1 MEARSS
7 GMTLIELVMAI
18 GVAAVLITIA
28 APALA
33 EFMQR
38 QRVELVARE
47 LHFSLNYAR
56 NVAIHESRR
65 VVMCPSADG
74 DNCLRAPDWHSG
86 WIIFVDEDE
95 DREHDTGERLLRITQ
110 ATADTIRIRAPRSR
124 RRIRYLPDGRSPGSN
139 LTMTV
144 CDTTGVAPPRA
155 VIVSNTGRPR
165 EGARGPAARA
175 LVCTGRS

>member
-1 MEARSS
+1 MDARAG
-7 GMTLIELVMAI
+7 GMTLIELIMAI
-18 GVAAVLITIA
+18 AVAAILITVA

-33 EFMQR
+33 ELMQR
-38 QRVELVARE
+38 QRVRLLAQE
-47 LHFSLNYAR
+47 LHYSLAYAR

-65 VVMCPSADG
+65 VVMCPSEDG
-74 DNCLRAPDWHSG
+74 EICLPSPDWHAG
-86 WIIFVDEDE
+86 WIVFVDDDE
-95 DREHDTGERLLRITQ
+95 DREHDPGERLLRVTQ
-110 ATADTIRIRAPRSR
+110 AAAPTIRVSAPRSR

-165 EGARGPAARA
+165 EAARGPKARE
-175 LVCTGRS
+175 LICPG